1 MTTEKSTKKTCILCG
16 QHFYTENEDQ
26 EYCPACEN
34 SAVRKEHEI
43 IEYLREHPGIS
54 ILEVSMYTKLS
65 KQTLI
70 RMAHEGRFKGIP
82 LSKDFGYPCA
92 TCGKLINFGTYCPDC
107 FSGLKKDAK
116 NAKNAEFLAK
126 AKAAQ
131 QSKDRART
139 FSHGMQDEI
148 KSRAKDFKK

>member
-1 MTTEKSTKKTCILCG
+1 MEVEKNIEKICVLCG

-131 QSKDRART
+131 QSKDKSRT